1 MIPPVDHSSVDH
13 SSVDHSYAA
22 IQRSMIANV
31 LSQYAW
37 AYDLDRLEFL
47 DACFARDAQVEFGDT
62 GLKLGR
68 AAVVAELRRR
78 REKYR
83 PTGQLPWHV
92 ISNIFVQ
99 FDNSISAQVS
109 SWYSFGAMERGA
121 PMALNKFGR
130 YDDKFIFEDEAWRIA
145 HRRVLDL
152 NAPNALDVE
161 PRRDV

>member
-1 MIPPVDHSSVDH
+1 MTPPI
-13 SSVDHSYAA
+13 DHSYAA

-37 AYDLDRLEFL
+37 AYDLDRLDFL
-47 DACFARDAQVEFGDT
+47 DACFTRDAQVEFGDT
-62 GLKLGR
+62 GLMLGR

-78 REKYR
+78 RAKYR

-92 ISNIFVQ
+92 ITNIFVQ
-99 FDNSISAQVS
+99 LEDATSAQVS
-109 SWYSFGAMERGA
+109 SWYGFGTMQRGTQ
-121 PMALNKFGR
+121 MGLNKFGR

-145 HRRVLDL
+145 RRRVLDL
-152 NAPNALDVE
+152 NAPNALDFE

>member
-1 MIPPVDHSSVDH
+1 MIPPVDHS
-13 SSVDHSYAA
+13 YAA
-22 IQRSMIANV
+22 TQRSMIANV

-37 AYDLDRLEFL
+37 AYDLDRLDFL
-47 DACFARDAQVEFGDT
+47 DACFARDAHVEFGDT
-62 GLKLGR
+62 GLKVGR

-83 PTGQLPWHV
+83 PTRQLPWHV

-99 FDNSISAQVS
+99 LENSISAHVS

-130 YDDKFIFEDEAWRIA
+130 YDDKFIIEDDAWRIA

-152 NAPNALDVE
+152 NAPNVLDFE
-161 PRRDV
+161 PRPDV